1 MRSNHAPNDKFRGSA
16 RKISLTLAHKFIT
29 QHRKQRVMTFIN
41 HSQKFPA
48 NRICGLK
55 GGIINGD

>member
-1 MRSNHAPNDKFRGSA
+1 VNPAPNENFGDSA
-16 RKISLTLAHKFIT
+16 RKNSLTLSHNFIT
-29 QHRKQRVMTFIN
+29 QHVKQRVMAFIN

-55 GGIINGD
+55 GGIIDGD